1 MDDASRVR
9 EKIDIVTLIGE
20 YIPLKKMGR
29 NFTVICPFHSEKT
42 PSFVVSPERQI
53 WHCFGC
59 GKGGDAFTFLMEYEG
74 MEFIEALK
82 VLAKKTG
89 VVIKDSYSGFSSSK
103 KEKFYKLN
111 KIAQEF
117 YSYIL
122 LNHKVGERALDY
134 LLQKRGLN
142 KKLIEYFGIGFSPG
156 VGTALSDY
164 LVNKKKLN
172 KQELI
177 EAGLVFDRGGK
188 IYDFF
193 RGRIIFPLTDS
204 RGNILGFSGRV
215 LDDSQM
221 PKYINTKETL
231 IYHKGDMF
239 FALDKTKEAIK
250 KEGAAIIVE
259 GEFDLTALFK
269 EGIKNVVSIKGT
281 ALTDKQAELLSRIVE
296 KVVLCLDQ
304 DSAGFEATKKSVAVL
319 EKKNL
324 LTNVVVTPGAKDPDE
339 AIKNNPG
346 EFKKSLKNT
355 LNAYE
360 FLIESFSKK
369 YGTQSVES
377 KKKITGE
384 LLPLISLVQNEIIK
398 EHYLKKLASKIDISM
413 ESLLKEEQKIGKQKE
428 EEKYIIPTSK
438 DRRGILEE
446 YLLSLIIQSDE
457 KEKILTEIKK
467 DISEYKFKIVSFEK
481 ILNEMEQYLGKYKTL
496 DFDKFS
502 KTLGKELLP
511 LFDKCF
517 LVPIYNFDNFKEY
530 MGEVKNVTLELLKL
544 YFKEKTQDL
553 GEKLKKPDS
562 EDKNQ
567 KEKLT
572 KELNEVVEKLSS
584 LAS

>member
-1 MDDASRVR
+1 MGSRRGNLVLSKKNPSQETHYHGKSYHSR
-9 EKIDIVTLIGE
+9 LERIVEQSTDR
-20 YIPLKKMGR
+20 YQS
-29 NFTVICPFHSEKT
+29 C
-42 PSFVVSPERQI
+42 
-53 WHCFGC
+53 
-59 GKGGDAFTFLMEYEG
+59 AFTFLMEYEG

-428 EEKYIIPTSK
+428 EEKYIQAFEGVPVFG
-438 DRRGILEE
+438 DRDILIEKVWGKSNLDKTYRELFKKWHDILSGQEE
-446 YLLSLIIQSDE
+446 KTD
-457 KEKILTEIKK
+457 KFRKILSEYVTILRLDPGLPKELVGESWIGFEGWNIFKEIK
-467 DISEYKFKIVSFEK
+467 S
-481 ILNEMEQYLGKYKTL
+481 ILLG
-496 DFDKFS
+496 
-502 KTLGKELLP
+502 
-511 LFDKCF
+511 
-517 LVPIYNFDNFKEY
+517 
-530 MGEVKNVTLELLKL
+530 
-544 YFKEKTQDL
+544 
-553 GEKLKKPDS
+553 
-562 EDKNQ
+562 
-567 KEKLT
+567 
-572 KELNEVVEKLSS
+572 
-584 LAS
+584 